1 MHNHATSRPVGID
14 PRQASATASAQD
26 APVARIGIVGGGAFG
41 TAMACVLCRSGHEV
55 ALWAREHEVVAAINR
70 DSRNPQFL
78 DGVDLP
84 RGIAATADMG
94 AAVHGAELVLLAP
107 PAQHMRAVAVSLKSH
122 LPRNIAVV
130 SCSKGIERET
140 LALMPEVLVD
150 VLPRSPAAV
159 LSGPSFAREL
169 AAGLPCGVTL
179 ACADPALAVHL
190 ARTLAAPGFCVHPTG
205 DVVGVALGGV
215 MKNVI
220 AIAAGIAAGRKLGEN
235 ARATL
240 VTLGLE
246 ETMSLGV
253 AKGARPGTFFGL
265 AGVGDMMLTANSM
278 TSRNT
283 SLGYALAEGRP
294 MPEKAPLCEGFFS
307 TPAVAALARRLDVK
321 MPITFALERVLAGGE
336 PVDAAIASVLR
347 SLTPSASH

>member
-1 MHNHATSRPVGID
+1 M
-14 PRQASATASAQD
+14 
-26 APVARIGIVGGGAFG
+26 ARIGIVGGGAFG
-41 TAMACVLCRSGHEV
+41 TALACVLRRSRHEV
-55 ALWAREHEVVAAINR
+55 GLWAREPEVVAAINR
-70 DSRNPQFL
+70 ERRNPLFL
-78 DGVDLP
+78 EGVDLP
-84 RGIAATADMG
+84 PGIAATADMG
-94 AAVHGAELVLLAP
+94 AAVQGAELVLLAP
-107 PAQHMRAVAVSLKSH
+107 PAQHMRALAVSLKSH
-122 LPRNIAVV
+122 LPERVAVV

-140 LALMPEVLVD
+140 QALMPELLAE
-150 VLPRSPAAV
+150 VLPRSPVAV

-169 AAGLPCGVTL
+169 AAGLPCGVAL
-179 ACADPALAVHL
+179 ACADPAAAVHL

-246 ETMSLGV
+246 ETMSLGA

-265 AGVGDMMLTANSM
+265 AGVGDMMLTASSM

-283 SLGYALAEGRP
+283 SLGRAIGEGRP

-307 TPAVAALARRLDVK
+307 TPAVAALARTLDVK
-321 MPITFALERVLAGGE
+321 MPITFALERVLAGRE
-336 PVDAAIASVLR
+336 PVDAAIAGVLR
-347 SLTPSASH
+347 SASH